1 MSLTNIPRATGTGSA
16 AGGTSLSSGM
26 VEPGSGMRSRA
37 HLGHSP
43 ARPGYVPLVARSSQ
57 VLTAAS
63 AGTRPVSTYLQIA
76 TSSLRARATMAIR
89 LTRPVAVPT
98 RSRYQRASALS
109 G

>member
-1 MSLTNIPRATGTGSA
+1 MTDVVIVAARRTPVGSFLGAFASVPAHELGRIAIEA
-16 AGGTSLSSGM
+16 ALEQAGVAGEDVSE
-26 VEPGSGMRSRA
+26 VI
-37 HLGHSP
+37 LG
-43 ARPGYVPLVARSSQ
+43 Q

-63 AGTRPVSTYLQIA
+63 AGTRPVSTYLQIV